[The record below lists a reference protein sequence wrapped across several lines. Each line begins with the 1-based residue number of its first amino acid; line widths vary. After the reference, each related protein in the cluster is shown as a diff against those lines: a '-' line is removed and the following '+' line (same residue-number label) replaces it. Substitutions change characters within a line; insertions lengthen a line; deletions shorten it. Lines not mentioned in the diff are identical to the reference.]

1 MAGGGV
7 GERLGIAIGNMARV
21 LTPGSW
27 GEGVL
32 GLISGSLAGE
42 RAFLPCLLG
51 TWVVRKAETLD
62 F

>member
-1 MAGGGV
+1 M
-7 GERLGIAIGNMARV
+7 LARV